1 MTLAHVHPGPATGP
15 GTGQLL
21 TVVAA
26 LLVAVAY
33 LLAAGRLRRRGDA
46 WPRWRDVSFTAGGV
60 GTAWASWGAVPG
72 GPFTG
77 HMIQHLVV
85 GMAAPLLFVVARP
98 LTLALRA
105 LGPGR
110 ARRGLLV
117 LARSRPVG
125 WLVLPPL
132 AALLDVGGLWL
143 LYRTELFAA
152 VRQHPL
158 LHGVVHPHMLAAGL
172 VFTFAVCQLDPVRRR
187 WSVAVRGATLLAV
200 GAAHA
205 VLSKTLY
212 ASPPPGTDFAAADL
226 HSGVQWMYYGGDVV
240 DAALAVVLGV
250 GWYTAGGRARARRT
264 RRGAAPTGSKQR
276 LTSAAGA
283 LGDRRQGAS
292 TATSA
297 ICSTRWRRPPGTS
310 GGPPFAASSACS
322 PCTRRPRRR

>member
-46 WPRWRDVSFTAGGV
+46 WPRWRDVSFTAGGI
-60 GTAWASWGAVPG
+60 GTAWASGDTVPG

-77 HMIQHLVV
+77 HIIQHLVV
-85 GMAAPLLFVVARP
+85 GMAAPLLFVAARP

-105 LGPGR
+105 LRPGR
-110 ARRGLLV
+110 ARRRLLV
-117 LARSRPVG
+117 LARSHPVG

-152 VRQHPL
+152 MRHQPL
-158 LHGVVHPHMLAAGL
+158 LHGVVHAHMLATGL

-187 WSVAVRGATLLAV
+187 WSVAVRGAT
-200 GAAHA
+200 
-205 VLSKTLY
+205 
-212 ASPPPGTDFAAADL
+212 
-226 HSGVQWMYYGGDVV
+226 
-240 DAALAVVLGV
+240 
-250 GWYTAGGRARARRT
+250 
-264 RRGAAPTGSKQR
+264 KQR
-276 LTSAAGA
+276 LTGAAGA

-297 ICSTRWRRPPGTS
+297 IGSTRWRRPPGTS
-310 GGPPFAASSACS
+310 GGPVVTPDRYQQHLKELAAKGQRGFIPAGLDITDPARSAE
-322 PCTRRPRRR
+322 PRKL